1 MNTLFLLLSVQALMG
16 AFDNLWH
23 HELQARLPQ
32 RASARYE
39 LTLHAAREAIY
50 GVVFIGLGWFEWRGA
65 FAAAMAGLL
74 ATEVVI
80 TLADFLEED
89 RTRALPPFERLLH
102 TLLTIGYGA
111 FIALI
116 APVLWGWS
124 QQPSTLVLTP
134 HGAQAWVSWLF
145 TLYGVGV
152 LAWSLRNA
160 LAVRQLG
167 RVQPA
172 PAATPQPSH
181 RIEPAVLVTGAT
193 GFVGSALV
201 ASLRRDGRRVIA
213 LSRDLRQARAT
224 FGPGVWVVDS
234 LEAIPSETRIDAVV
248 HLAGARVLGLPW
260 TAARRH
266 ELLTSRVG
274 VTAALLGLMR
284 RLQQAPR
291 VMVSASAVG
300 FYGASPEGAFEPL
313 DETGPA
319 RAGEFQSDL
328 CAAIEHEARRAE
340 ALGVRVVRMRFG
352 VVLGRGDGAYPMLAL
367 AARLGLGAVLG
378 SGRQAAPWIH
388 LDDAVGMIRF
398 AMARNDVDGAV
409 NAVAPETL
417 PQAAFASATAASF
430 GRRVWLHMPA
440 APMRALAGEMSTLLL
455 DGQNAVPRAAL
466 AAGYR
471 FRFAAL
477 GAALA
482 DLAGVGA
489 LLRASPPTTSPPR
502 ARSLSAQDHH
512 DARRR
517 ALPVDQ
523 AVTSGPAG
531 SAEMPR

>member
-1 MNTLFLLLSVQALMG
+1 MTTIFLLLSIQALMG

-39 LTLHAAREAIY
+39 LALHAAREAIY

-65 FAAAMAGLL
+65 FAALLAGLL
-74 ATEVVI
+74 AVEVVI

-102 TLLTIGYGA
+102 TLLTISYGA
-111 FIALI
+111 FVTLI

-124 QQPSTLVLTP
+124 QQPSALVITP
-134 HGAQAWVSWLF
+134 HGALAWVSWLF
-145 TLYGVGV
+145 TLYGIGV
-152 LAWSLRNA
+152 LAWSVRNA
-160 LAVRQLG
+160 LAVRRLG
-167 RVQPA
+167 RAQPA
-172 PAATPQPSH
+172 VAATPQPSH

-193 GFVGSALV
+193 GFVGSALL
-201 ASLRRDGRRVIA
+201 AALRRDGRRVIA
-213 LSRDLRQARAT
+213 LSRDLRQARAS

-260 TAARRH
+260 TAARRRQ
-266 ELLTSRVG
+266 LLASRVD

-291 VMVSASAVG
+291 VLVGASAVG
-300 FYGASPEGAFEPL
+300 FYGASPEDAFSPL

-319 RAGEFQSDL
+319 RPGEFQSDL
-328 CAAIEHEARRAE
+328 CAAVEHEARRAE

-352 VVLGRGDGAYPMLAL
+352 VVLGRGDGAYPMLAM
-367 AARLGLGAVLG
+367 AARFGLGAVLG

-388 LDDAVGMIRF
+388 LDDAVGLIRF
-398 AMARNDVDGAV
+398 AMDGDDIDGAV

-417 PQAAFASATAASF
+417 PQAAFAAAMAASF
-430 GRRVWLHMPA
+430 GRRVRLHMPA

-471 FRFAAL
+471 FRFAELRGAL
-477 GAALA
+477 AALLHG
-482 DLAGVGA
+482 DQGFNRL
-489 LLRASPPTTSPPR
+489 SPNGFIS
-502 ARSLSAQDHH
+502 RSS
-512 DARRR
+512 
-517 ALPVDQ
+517 
-523 AVTSGPAG
+523 
-531 SAEMPR
+531 